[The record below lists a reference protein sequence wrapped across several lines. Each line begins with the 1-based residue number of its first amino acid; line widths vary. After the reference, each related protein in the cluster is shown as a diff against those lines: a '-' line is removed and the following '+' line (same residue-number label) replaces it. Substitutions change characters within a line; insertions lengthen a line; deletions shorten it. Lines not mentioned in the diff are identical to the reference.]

1 MKRSFIN
8 KVIGE
13 AADFFAEHNFYLPPF
28 AYYTPQEWKEKAAE
42 CDEIFDLA
50 LGWDV
55 TTFGSGDFFRTGLLL
70 FTTRNGRAGD
80 PRYVK
85 PYAEKIMMVRENQIT
100 PRHFH
105 WYKYEDII
113 NRGGGNLVIELF
125 HADPAK
131 NILTGEDFDISVNG
145 MKRRMASGSKLIL
158 TPGDSV
164 CLEHCHAHRFYG
176 EPGSGSVMVGEVSM
190 VNDDSNDNCF
200 IDTVGRFDPVE
211 EDEAPR
217 FLLSGEY
224 REVIAGM

>member
-8 KVIGE
+8 QVIAE
-13 AADFFAEHNFYLPPF
+13 AMDFFASKGFYLPPYANF
-28 AYYTPQEWKEKAAE
+28 TPEDWKKNASSA
-42 CDEIFDLA
+42 DEIFDLA

-55 TTFGSGDFFRTGLLL
+55 TSFGSGDFYNTGLLL
-70 FTTRNGRAGD
+70 FTTRNGKPGD
-80 PRYVK
+80 NRYFK

-105 WYKYEDII
+105 WNKYEDII

-125 HADPAK
+125 HADPS
-131 NILTGEDFDISVNG
+131 NNSLTGEDFDITVNG
-145 MKRRMASGSKLIL
+145 FRRRMSSGDKLIL

-176 EPGSGSVMVGEVSM
+176 EAGKGSVMVGEVSM
-190 VNDDSNDNCF
+190 VNDDVNDNCF
-200 IDTVGRFDPVE
+200 IDGTPRFDPIE
-211 EDEAPR
+211 EDVAPR

-224 REVIAGM
+224 REKLGL